1 MIALLL
7 FTGLSALAQGAPV
20 LTENDAYTVDYL
32 RPPEGA
38 LVEVGGMDFL
48 PDGRLAVSTRRGQVW
63 LVENPLAPDPKDAR
77 FTLFAEGLQE
87 GLGLS
92 VVDGRIVVVQRGEL
106 SMLLDRDKDGRCD
119 EVRCVTNGW
128 GLSGNYHEFAY
139 GLALDD
145 QFNAYVSL
153 NVGFWDPKWWH
164 GKSKAPWRGWVV
176 QVTPDGRVLPYASG
190 FRSPCGLSMS
200 PEKEL
205 WVTDN
210 QGDWEPVGPVYQVK
224 KGRFHGHPAS
234 LAWTDAYR
242 ATNTE
247 PSDTVPPDV
256 ERESP
261 ALWLPYK
268 WSRSA
273 GNVVW
278 DTTGGKFGPFE
289 QQMFISELTN
299 GMVLRASLERVR
311 GEWQGAVFLFRQRI
325 GSTVRVAWGKDGTLL
340 CGMTN
345 RGWGGLAPSSGI
357 ARVRATGRVPF
368 EVRDVHLLQD
378 GFELTFTRPWKR
390 GFAPAATNAA
400 LTQYHY
406 DWWWQ
411 YGSPERDTKALELAR
426 VEPSADRTKLVLR
439 VKDLR
444 AGEMVR
450 CVLSGFVAE
459 DGAPLLHDEFAYTLN
474 QLPEGPLTTTKI
486 ARLVPPPAG
495 RETKDEGWLRL
506 CYRDAFERWNQT
518 GWRQCD
524 VDLDLAAP
532 EKLAI
537 WDGKG
542 ALVNDGKD
550 ATDFTSKE
558 RFGDGVYAAK
568 FFLPAGGEAQMWI
581 AGRYG
586 VRCAAPAVRD
596 NVRAN
601 RCGSVIAPKGVALA
615 LPALDAWK
623 GPGQWHELEVVYR
636 AARFDAAGAKTANAR
651 FDSVKVDETQV
662 LADVELAG
670 PSEGA
675 PLANE
680 PERARGPYVLRGLGT
695 IAMGGVRV
703 KPAPVARDAATAKA
717 EGWAPLFDGEDLE
730 GWTATG
736 DAQWKV
742 DEDGVLTGEG
752 KHGVLWTKRDDFT
765 NVAIDARVK
774 ISEGGLAALWLRA
787 GEENGALT
795 GYAAAVNSSYPDPQY
810 TGSFLGLSALG
821 TQLVGADT
829 WFDYRLEVTDEAEG
843 VRLRAFLNGVLFD
856 DVLDRTRKS
865 AKGRI
870 GIEQH
875 HEGSVVL
882 VRSIAV
888 RELAPS
894 GK

>member
-1 MIALLL
+1 MIAPFLL
-7 FTGLSALAQGAPV
+7 ALAQGAPV

-38 LVEVGGMDFL
+38 LVEVGGMGFL
-48 PDGRLAVSTRRGQVW
+48 PDGKLAVSTRRGQVW
-63 LVENPLAPDPKDAR
+63 LVENSLAPDPKDAR

-87 GLGLS
+87 GLGLA
-92 VVDGRIVVVQRGEL
+92 VVDGHIVVVQRGEL
-106 SMLLDRDKDGRCD
+106 SMLFDRDRDGRCD
-119 EVRCVTNGW
+119 EVRCITNSW

-145 QFNAYVSL
+145 RLHAYVAL

-176 QVTPDGRVLPYASG
+176 EVTPDGRVLPFASG

-210 QGDWEPVGPVYQVK
+210 QGDWMPVGPVFQVK

-242 ATNTE
+242 KTNTE

-256 ERESP
+256 EREAP

-278 DTTGGKFGPFE
+278 DTTDRKFGPFGG
-289 QQMFISELTN
+289 QMFVTELTN

-311 GEWQGAVFLFRQRI
+311 GDWQGAVFLFRQRI
-325 GSTVRVAWGKDGTLL
+325 GSTVRGLFAPDGTLL

-345 RGWGGLAPSSGI
+345 RGWGGLSPSSGL
-357 ARVRATGRVPF
+357 ARVRHTGRAPF
-368 EVRDVHLLQD
+368 EVRDVRVKQD
-378 GFELTFTRPWKR
+378 GFELVFTRPWQSS
-390 GFAPAATNAA
+390 FVPSAANVA

-411 YGSPERDTKALELAR
+411 YGSPERETKALELLR

-474 QLPEGPLTTTKI
+474 QLPEGPFTKTKI
-486 ARLVPPPAG
+486 ARLVPPPAA

-506 CYRDAFERWNQT
+506 CYREAFERWNQK
-518 GWRQCD
+518 GWRLCD

-532 EKLAI
+532 EKLAL

-568 FFLPAGGEAQMWI
+568 FFLPAGGEAQMFV

-586 VRCAAPAVRD
+586 VRCAAPATVD
-596 NVRAN
+596 GARAN
-601 RCGSVIAPKGVALA
+601 RCGAVIAPAGTTLA
-615 LPALDAWK
+615 TPALDAWK
-623 GPGQWHELEVVYR
+623 GPGQWHEFEVTFR
-636 AARFDAAGAKTANAR
+636 AARFDGAGEKTANAR
-651 FDSVKVDETQV
+651 LVSIKVDETQV
-662 LADVELAG
+662 LADVELA
-670 PSEGA
+670 SASDGA

-680 PERARGPYVLRGLGT
+680 PERARGPFVLRGIGT
-695 IAMGGVRV
+695 IALGGVRV
-703 KPAPVARDAATAKA
+703 KPAALERDAAAA
-717 EGWAPLFDGEDLE
+717 EAAGWTPLYDGEDLQ
-730 GWTATG
+730 GFTATG
-736 DAQWKV
+736 AAQWKV
-742 DEDGVLTGEG
+742 DEDGVLQGSGE
-752 KHGVLWTKRDDFT
+752 HGVLWTTRDDWT
-765 NVAIDARVK
+765 NFVLDARVK

-787 GEENGALT
+787 GDVDGKPS
-795 GYAAAVNSSYPDPQY
+795 GYSAAINSSYPDPQY
-810 TGSFLGLSALG
+810 TGSFPGLASLG

-829 WFDYRLEVTDEAEG
+829 WCDYRLECTDVADG
-843 VRLRAFLNGVLFD
+843 VRLRAWINGVLFN
-856 DVLDRTRKS
+856 DVVDRTRK
-865 AKGRI
+865 AGKGRI
-870 GIEQH
+870 GLEQH
-875 HEGSVVL
+875 HAGSVVEL
-882 VRSIAV
+882 RS
-888 RELAPS
+888 LALRALPAE
-894 GK
+894 GR

>member
-1 MIALLL
+1 MIAPFLL
-7 FTGLSALAQGAPV
+7 ALAQGAPV

-32 RPPEGA
+32 RPPDGA

-63 LVENPLAPDPKDAR
+63 LVENALAPDPKDAR

-87 GLGLS
+87 GLGLA
-92 VVDGRIVVVQRGEL
+92 VVDGHVVVVQRGEL
-106 SMLLDRDKDGRCD
+106 SMLFDRDKDGRAE
-119 EVRCVTNGW
+119 EVRCITNGW

-145 QFNAYVSL
+145 QFHAYVSL

-164 GKSKAPWRGWVV
+164 GKSKAAWRGWVV
-176 QVTPDGRVLPYASG
+176 EVTPDGRVLPFASG

-278 DTTGGKFGPFE
+278 DQTGGKFGPFGG
-289 QQMFISELTN
+289 QMFVTELTN
-299 GMVLRASLERVR
+299 GMVLRAALERVR
-311 GEWQGAVFLFRQRI
+311 GDWQGAVFLFRQRI
-325 GSTVRVAWGKDGTLL
+325 GSTVRGLFAKDGTLL

-345 RGWGGLAPSSGI
+345 RGWGGLSPSHGI
-357 ARVRATGRVPF
+357 ARVRHTGRAPF

-390 GFAPAATNAA
+390 GFAPATTNAA

-411 YGSPERDTKALELAR
+411 YGSPERDTKALELAG

-439 VKDLR
+439 VKELR

-474 QLPEGPLTTTKI
+474 QLPAGPLTKTKI
-486 ARLVPPPAG
+486 ARLVPPPAA

-506 CYRDAFERWNQT
+506 CYRDAFERWNQQ

-568 FFLPAGGEAQMWI
+568 FFLPAGGEAQMFV

-586 VRCAAPAVRD
+586 VRCAQPATVD
-596 NVRAN
+596 GARAN
-601 RCGSVIAPKGVALA
+601 RCGAVIAPARTKLA
-615 LPALDAWK
+615 TPALDAWK
-623 GPGQWHELEVVYR
+623 GPGQWHEFEVTYR
-636 AARFDAAGAKTANAR
+636 AARFDAAGQKTANAR
-651 FDSVKVDETQV
+651 FDSVRVDETQV
-662 LADVELAG
+662 LADVEFTG

-675 PLANE
+675 PLSSE
-680 PERARGPYVLRGLGT
+680 PERARGPFVLRGIGT
-695 IAMGGVRV
+695 IALGGVRV
-703 KPAPVARDAATAKA
+703 RPERAEREPAATRA
-717 EGWAPLFDGEDLE
+717 EGWTPLYDGEDLQ
-730 GWTATG
+730 GFTATG
-736 DAQWKV
+736 AAQWKV
-742 DEDGVLTGEG
+742 DEDGVLQGSGE
-752 KHGVLWTKRDDFT
+752 HGVLWTARDDWT
-765 NVAIDARVK
+765 NFVLDARVK

-787 GEENGALT
+787 EDADGKPA
-795 GYAAAVNSSYPDPQY
+795 GYSAAINSSYPDPQY
-810 TGSFLGLSALG
+810 TGSFPGLASLG

-829 WFDYRLEVTDEAEG
+829 WCDYRLECTDVADG
-843 VRLRAFLNGVLFD
+843 VRLRAWINGVLFN
-856 DVLDRTRKS
+856 DVVDHTRKAS
-865 AKGRI
+865 KGRI
-870 GIEQH
+870 GLEQH
-875 HEGSVVL
+875 HAGSVVEL
-882 VRSIAV
+882 RSLAI
-888 RELAPS
+888 RELPAAAR
-894 GK
+894 

>member
-1 MIALLL
+1 MILAPLALFACL
-7 FTGLSALAQGAPV
+7 QGAPV

-38 LVEVGGMDFL
+38 LLEVGGMAFL
-48 PDGRLAVSTRRGQVW
+48 PDGKLAVSTRRGQVW
-63 LVENPLAPDPKDAR
+63 LVENALAPDPKDAR
-77 FTLFAEGLQE
+77 FSLFAEGLQE
-87 GLGLS
+87 GLGLG
-92 VVDGRIVVVQRGEL
+92 VVDGRLVVVQRGEL
-106 SMLLDRDKDGRCD
+106 SLLLDHDKDGRCD
-119 EVRCVTNGW
+119 EVRCISNGW

-139 GLALDD
+139 GLAFDD
-145 QFNAYVSL
+145 HLNAYVSL

-200 PEKEL
+200 PENEL

-278 DTTGGKFGPFE
+278 DTTGGKFGPFGG
-289 QQMFISELTN
+289 QMFVTELTN

-311 GEWQGAVFLFRQRI
+311 GDWQGAVFLFRQRI
-325 GSTVRVAWGKDGTLL
+325 GSTVRGIFAKDGTLL

-345 RGWGGLAPSSGI
+345 RGWGGLSPSSGI
-357 ARVRATGRVPF
+357 ARVRSTGRAPF

-390 GFAPAATNAA
+390 GFAPATANAA

-411 YGSPERDTKALELAR
+411 YGSPERDVKPLELAR
-426 VEPSADRTKLVLR
+426 VEPSPDRTKLVLR

-506 CYRDAFERWNQT
+506 CYRDAFERWNQK
-518 GWRQCD
+518 GWRLCD
-524 VDLDLAAP
+524 VDLDLAEP
-532 EKLAI
+532 KKLAL
-537 WDGKG
+537 WDGNG

-558 RFGDGVYAAK
+558 TFGDGTYAAK
-568 FFLPAGGEAQMWI
+568 FFLPEGGEAQLWI

-586 VRCAAPAVRD
+586 VRCAAPGTHEGARE
-596 NVRAN
+596 N
-601 RCGSVIAPKGVALA
+601 RCGAVIAPKGARVAG
-615 LPALDAWK
+615 PALDAWK
-623 GPGQWHELEVVYR
+623 GPGQWHELEVEFR
-636 AARFDAAGAKTANAR
+636 APRFDSSGAKTANAR
-651 FDSVKVDETQV
+651 IVSVRVDETDV
-662 LADVELAG
+662 AKDVELAG

-675 PLANE
+675 PLASE
-680 PERARGPYVLRGLGT
+680 PERADGPYVLRGLGT
-695 IAMGGVRV
+695 IALGGVRV
-703 KPAPVARDAATAKA
+703 KPVVASAPK
-717 EGWAPLFDGEDLE
+717 EGVTPLFDGEDLE

-736 DAQWKV
+736 AAQWKV
-742 DEDGVLTGEG
+742 DEDGVLQGSGE
-752 KHGVLWTKRDDFT
+752 HGVLWTKRDDFGAFELT
-765 NVAIDARVK
+765 ARLK
-774 ISEGGLAALWLRA
+774 ISEGGLSALWLRA
-787 GEENGALT
+787 SDVNGAPA
-795 GYAAAVNSSYPDPQY
+795 GYAAAINSSYPDPQY
-810 TGSFLGLSALG
+810 TGSVLGLAALG

-829 WFDYRLEVTDEAEG
+829 WFEYRLACTDEADG
-843 VRLRAFLNGVLFD
+843 VRVRAWINGVLFN
-856 DVLDRTRKS
+856 DVLDRSRRF

-870 GIEQH
+870 GLEQH
-875 HEGSVVL
+875 HAGSVIEMKSL
-882 VRSIAV
+882 SIRS
-888 RELAPS
+888 L
-894 GK
+894 GG